1 MIKFICRAKSFA
13 DKLINETGANIN
25 ITMVIKQ
32 RILYNEISKMEL
44 VGKVSSFD
52 CIIIDDL
59 IDTAGTV
66 CMAAEILKKNGARKI
81 YAFATHGVFSGNSID
96 NINKSQLDAVYVT
109 NTIPLS
115 KSKESQKIKQLSVGI
130 LIAEAIRRMENKES
144 ISEIFKH

>member
-1 MIKFICRAKSFA
+1 MHRYPRGQHRECAW
-13 DKLINETGANIN
+13 
-25 ITMVIKQ
+25 
-32 RILYNEISKMEL
+32 
-44 VGKVSSFD
+44 
-52 CIIIDDL
+52 
-59 IDTAGTV
+59 
-66 CMAAEILKKNGARKI
+66 AAEILKKNGARKI